1 MSFQPSYAEP
11 RAARR
16 ETTAV
21 SGQTMFLVAAALG
34 FCVAGTVI
42 GRDLSTGAAHAC
54 SFAGLGILL
63 FQGFSAGGSALSA

>member
-21 SGQTMFLVAAALG
+21 FGQTMFLVAGALG
-34 FCVAGTVI
+34 SGVAGTVI
-42 GRDLSTGAAHAC
+42 GRDLSTAAARAC
-54 SFAGLGILL
+54 SFAGLGMLL
-63 FQGFSAGGSALSA
+63 V

>member
-21 SGQTMFLVAAALG
+21 FGRTMFLVAVALG
-34 FCVAGTVI
+34 FCAAGTVI
-42 GRDLSTGAAHAC
+42 GRDLSAAAARAC
-54 SFAGLGILL
+54 SFGGLGMLL
-63 FQGFSAGGSALSA
+63 VQGFSAGALFG